1 MAARTQ
7 PLAAIV
13 CAALIAARLI
23 GETGEGAP
31 MTESQ
36 YQRVCLKLS
45 GEAFEGNADGN
56 IDPLIVQAIAREIEG
71 AVEDG
76 APQMAVVVG
85 GGNFWRGRD
94 AERFGMD
101 RATADYM
108 GMVGTIINGMA
119 LQDALEKDGMQTRL
133 MTALAMQQVA
143 EPYIR
148 RRAIRHMEKGRIVIL
163 AGGNGNPYFTTDTTG
178 ALRALELECDVL
190 LMAKNGV
197 DGIYDRDPRQD
208 ANAVRFPYISY
219 AEALQR
225 ELRVMDSTAFAL
237 CMDNNLPIIVFNVQ
251 EPGIIARVL
260 RGERGFGTVVGAAAA
275 GEAS

>member
-1 MAARTQ
+1 
-7 PLAAIV
+7 
-13 CAALIAARLI
+13 
-23 GETGEGAP
+23 
-31 MTESQ
+31 
-36 YQRVCLKLS
+36 
-45 GEAFEGNADGN
+45 
-56 IDPLIVQAIAREIEG
+56 
-71 AVEDG
+71 
-76 APQMAVVVG
+76 
-85 GGNFWRGRD
+85 
-94 AERFGMD
+94 
-101 RATADYM
+101 
-108 GMVGTIINGMA
+108 
-119 LQDALEKDGMQTRL
+119 

-251 EPGIIARVL
+251 GPGIIARVL

>member
-1 MAARTQ
+1 M
-7 PLAAIV
+7 I
-13 CAALIAARLI
+13 
-23 GETGEGAP
+23 
-31 MTESQ
+31 ESQ
-36 YQRVCLKLS
+36 YRRVCLKLS
-45 GEAFEGNADGN
+45 CEAFEGNADGN

-133 MTALAMQQVA
+133 MTALQMQQVA

-148 RRAIRHMEKGRIVIL
+148 RRAIRHMEKGRVVIL
-163 AGGNGNPYFTTDTTG
+163 AGGNGNPFFTTDTTG

-197 DGIYDRDPRQD
+197 DGIYDRDPRRD

-225 ELRVMDSTAFAL
+225 ELRVMDSTAFTL

-251 EPGIIARVL
+251 EPDGIARVL
-260 RGERGFGTVVGAAAA
+260 RGERGFGTVVGPAAAM
-275 GEAS
+275 EAR